1 MLKFDIVLLEKPEE
15 EGLTITDIQDLYALL
30 NDTEA
35 YPIEIENFNGGSI
48 AMGFIIPAAAD
59 RLDFKYDGLKEFIGR
74 ILADMTLEKL
84 NHQYEFEGLSVFL
97 TR

>member
-1 MLKFDIVLLEKPEE
+1 MHKFDIVLLEKPEE

-59 RLDFKYDGLKEFIGR
+59 RIDFEYDKLKEFIGN
-74 ILADMTLEKL
+74 ILADMTLESPA
-84 NHQYEFEGLSVFL
+84 HQYEFEGLSVYL